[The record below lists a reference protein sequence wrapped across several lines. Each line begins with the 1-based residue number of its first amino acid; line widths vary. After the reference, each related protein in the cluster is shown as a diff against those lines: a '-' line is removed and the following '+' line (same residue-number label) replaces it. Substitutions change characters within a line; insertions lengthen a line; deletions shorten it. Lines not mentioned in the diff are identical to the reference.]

1 MDAADAVARAGVSV
15 ITTETVRDA
24 LEILE
29 TEHISG
35 AILDFKVRDG
45 AVTPIV
51 QYLRRSGIPFR
62 IVSGSAIREI
72 EANGIHQNCV
82 PQNRQTTER
91 CWCRSCR
98 TFPGDV
104 RMAATEGATPQARFA
119 INRSSVRSTTSTITI
134 VWWSTSMFR
143 ASPGR

>member
-1 MDAADAVARAGVSV
+1 MRPGQALAIDTILIVEDDVFISMDAADAVARAGVNV

-29 TEHISG
+29 TEHVSG

-51 QYLRRSGIPFR
+51 QRLRRNGIPFR

-72 EANGIHQNCV
+72 EENGIPPELYAPKPADYREVLVSLLNEV
-82 PQNRQTTER
+82 PPP
-91 CWCRSCR
+91 R
-98 TFPGDV
+98 TV
-104 RMAATEGATPQARFA
+104 
-119 INRSSVRSTTSTITI
+119 
-134 VWWSTSMFR
+134 
-143 ASPGR
+143 GRH

>member
-1 MDAADAVARAGVSV
+1 MRPGQPLAIDTILIVEDDVFISMDAADAVARAGVNV

-29 TEHISG
+29 SEHVSG

-51 QYLRRSGIPFR
+51 QRLRRSGIPFR

-72 EANGIHQNCV
+72 EENGIPPELYAPKPADYRKVLVSIMNDV
-82 PQNRQTTER
+82 NAPP
-91 CWCRSCR
+91 
-98 TFPGDV
+98 PG
-104 RMAATEGATPQARFA
+104 GQH
-119 INRSSVRSTTSTITI
+119 
-134 VWWSTSMFR
+134 
-143 ASPGR
+143 

>member
-1 MDAADAVARAGVSV
+1 MRPGHALAIDTILIVEDDVFISMDAADAVARAGVNV

-51 QYLRRSGIPFR
+51 QRLRRNGIPFR
-62 IVSGSAIREI
+62 IVSGSAIKEI
-72 EANGIHQNCV
+72 EANGIPSDLCASKPADYRQVLVALLNEA
-82 PQNRQTTER
+82 PQHHP
-91 CWCRSCR
+91 RSR
-98 TFPGDV
+98 H
-104 RMAATEGATPQARFA
+104 
-119 INRSSVRSTTSTITI
+119 
-134 VWWSTSMFR
+134 
-143 ASPGR
+143 

>member
-1 MDAADAVARAGVSV
+1 MRPGQALAIDTILIVEDDVFISMDAADAVARAGVNV

-51 QYLRRSGIPFR
+51 QRLRRSGIPFR
-62 IVSGSAIREI
+62 IDSGSAIKEI
-72 EANGIHQNCV
+72 EENGIPQDLCAPKPADYRQVLVSLMKEV
-82 PQNRQTTER
+82 PPLGTHSRH
-91 CWCRSCR
+91 
-98 TFPGDV
+98 
-104 RMAATEGATPQARFA
+104 
-119 INRSSVRSTTSTITI
+119 
-134 VWWSTSMFR
+134 
-143 ASPGR
+143 

>member
-1 MDAADAVARAGVSV
+1 MRPGQALAIDTILIVEDDVFISMDAADAVARAGVNV

-51 QYLRRSGIPFR
+51 QQLRRSGIPFR

-72 EANGIHQNCV
+72 EENGIPPELCA
-82 PQNRQTTER
+82 PKPADYRQVLVSLLSEA
-91 CWCRSCR
+91 
-98 TFPGDV
+98 P
-104 RMAATEGATPQARFA
+104 TPRP
-119 INRSSVRSTTSTITI
+119 I
-134 VWWSTSMFR
+134 
-143 ASPGR
+143 GRH

>member
-1 MDAADAVARAGVSV
+1 MRSGPALAIDTILIVEDDVFISMDAADAVARAGVNV

-51 QYLRRSGIPFR
+51 QRLRRNGIPFR
-62 IVSGSAIREI
+62 IVSGSAIKEI
-72 EANGIHQNCV
+72 EENGIPPELCA
-82 PQNRQTTER
+82 PKPADYRQVLVALLNEAVQQQP
-91 CWCRSCR
+91 RSR
-98 TFPGDV
+98 H
-104 RMAATEGATPQARFA
+104 
-119 INRSSVRSTTSTITI
+119 
-134 VWWSTSMFR
+134 
-143 ASPGR
+143 

>member
-1 MDAADAVARAGVSV
+1 MRPGQALAIDTILIVEDDVFISMDAADAVARAGVNV

-35 AILDFKVRDG
+35 AILDFKVKDG

-51 QYLRRSGIPFR
+51 QQLRRSGIPFR

-72 EANGIHQNCV
+72 EENGI
-82 PQNRQTTER
+82 PQELCAPKPADYRQVLVALLKDT
-91 CWCRSCR
+91 
-98 TFPGDV
+98 G
-104 RMAATEGATPQARFA
+104 PQ
-119 INRSSVRSTTSTITI
+119 
-134 VWWSTSMFR
+134 R
-143 ASPGR
+143 AHGRH

>member
-1 MDAADAVARAGVSV
+1 MRPGQPLAIDTILIVEDDVFISMDAADAVARAGVNV

-29 TEHISG
+29 SEHVSG

-51 QYLRRSGIPFR
+51 QRLRRSGIPFR

-72 EANGIHQNCV
+72 EENGIPPELCAPKPADYRKVLVSIMNDV
-82 PQNRQTTER
+82 NSPP
-91 CWCRSCR
+91 
-98 TFPGDV
+98 PG
-104 RMAATEGATPQARFA
+104 GQH
-119 INRSSVRSTTSTITI
+119 
-134 VWWSTSMFR
+134 
-143 ASPGR
+143 

>member
-1 MDAADAVARAGVSV
+1 MRPGQPLAIDTILIVEDDVFISMDAADAVARAGVNV

-29 TEHISG
+29 SEHVSG

-51 QYLRRSGIPFR
+51 QRLRRGGIPFR

-72 EANGIHQNCV
+72 EENGIPPELYAPKPADYRKVLVSIMNDV
-82 PQNRQTTER
+82 NAPP
-91 CWCRSCR
+91 
-98 TFPGDV
+98 PG
-104 RMAATEGATPQARFA
+104 GQH
-119 INRSSVRSTTSTITI
+119 
-134 VWWSTSMFR
+134 
-143 ASPGR
+143 